1 VRLACAVLAATLAAA
16 TLASAADPLG
26 PCGPIDRQYEAV
38 ELPAAQLQRLGKTPL
53 DRLGVVAF
61 RGGHAAP
68 IPFQIDE
75 RRGRKVALADGSEP
89 LEDDRPGV
97 LDADDVLVFMVCDA
111 GERKGDRPLEAS
123 LSGSGA
129 VTAWREIEVRDPR
142 NGVTAYTYLVVADT
156 PPQTAKRY
164 VDYTPP
170 GDLVGSASYRVGLVN
185 ALPMYLALLRDGT
198 PTPNLLD
205 GPRLRV
211 HATLLANLASFDLH
225 EGQGQHR
232 LVGWKAGP
240 VRVVRRSRH
249 YVSIG
254 FGIELS
260 AGVANT
266 YFYARHVYA
275 PGSMKL
281 PFSPSVFFR
290 EINAIGG
297 ADGRDMQ
304 GWHYYANGV
313 PRSGLTID
321 GRTSAEEKGFAA
333 DGDWFAL
340 AERDQAI
347 LFAVRLSENLAREI
361 PLHLV
366 YRDDAATPLPP
377 ENVPGTQPLVGFEGH
392 HIERLQ
398 AGRYQFALH
407 IFALPGFQP
416 GDQRAIL
423 AGLDEPITAAVTG
436 SESSAHTV
444 PAARAI
450 RSNPAATATAPMA
463 RATRSPA
470 GATRSAVM
478 AAATTAIAPRS
489 MTPTI
494 RRIAIRPAQQRT
506 QWSPRSTPCR
516 QAVPASAGS
525 VRPQPGASRQH
536 AR

>member
-1 VRLACAVLAATLAAA
+1 VALAGARADADRGALRLSAVRPVCAVIAATLVTATLAA
-16 TLASAADPLG
+16 AADPLG

-38 ELPAAQLQRLGKTPL
+38 ELPAAQLQRVGKTSL
-53 DRLGVVAF
+53 ERLGVVAF
-61 RGGHAAP
+61 RAGRAAP

-89 LEDDRPGV
+89 LADDRPGA

-123 LSGSGA
+123 LPDTGA

-142 NGVTAYTYLVVADT
+142 SGAIAYAYLVVADA
-156 PPQTAKRY
+156 PPRTAKRY
-164 VDYTPP
+164 VDYTPVA
-170 GDLVGSASYRVGLVN
+170 DLVGSTSYRVGLVD
-185 ALPMYLALLRDGT
+185 ALPTYLALLRDGT
-198 PTPNLLD
+198 PTANLLD

-225 EGQGQHR
+225 EGQGKHR
-232 LVGWKAGP
+232 LIAWKAGP

-266 YFYARHVYA
+266 YLYSRHVYA

-290 EINAIGG
+290 DINAIGG

-304 GWHYYANGV
+304 GWRYHANGV
-313 PRSGLTID
+313 PRGGFIID
-321 GRTSAEEKGFAA
+321 GRTDDAERGFAA

-340 AERDQAI
+340 AERDRAI

-366 YRDDAATPLPP
+366 YRDDASTPLPP
-377 ENVPGTQPLVGFEGH
+377 ERVPGTQPLVGFEGH
-392 HIERLQ
+392 HIEKLPG
-398 AGRYQFALH
+398 GRYQFALH
-407 IFALPGFQP
+407 IFALPEFEP
-416 GDQRAIL
+416 GDQRPIL
-423 AGLDEPITAAVTG
+423 GGLDQPVTAAVT
-436 SESSAHTV
+436 
-444 PAARAI
+444 
-450 RSNPAATATAPMA
+450 
-463 RATRSPA
+463 
-470 GATRSAVM
+470 
-478 AAATTAIAPRS
+478 
-489 MTPTI
+489 
-494 RRIAIRPAQQRT
+494 
-506 QWSPRSTPCR
+506 
-516 QAVPASAGS
+516 ASGPS
-525 VRPQPGASRQH
+525 
-536 AR
+536 